1 MFFEIYFIVMKLFFL
16 LTNRLKTKSA
26 QLIKERR
33 SRITILMLGNVLFS
47 VGDIL
52 VVTFWKNAILY
63 RFEGICISIRKKK
76 LLNFNTTIILR
87 NIIMGIGIEFTIAYY
102 LHRIFFL
109 TINDYKRKQLIYRKS
124 KLYYLRCKLNRASR
138 VK

>member
-52 VVTFWKNAILY
+52 VVTF
-63 RFEGICISIRKKK
+63 
-76 LLNFNTTIILR
+76 
-87 NIIMGIGIEFTIAYY
+87 
-102 LHRIFFL
+102 
-109 TINDYKRKQLIYRKS
+109 
-124 KLYYLRCKLNRASR
+124 
-138 VK
+138 